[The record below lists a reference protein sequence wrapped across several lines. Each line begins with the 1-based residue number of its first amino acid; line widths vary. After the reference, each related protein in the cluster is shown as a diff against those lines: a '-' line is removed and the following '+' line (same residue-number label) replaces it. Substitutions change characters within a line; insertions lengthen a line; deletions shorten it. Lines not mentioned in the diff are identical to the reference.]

1 MTTGSWILL
10 GFAGVTGAAFALLLR
25 RLANELHARRALT
38 RAEGVVEDVEFSQ
51 GGRTS
56 GSRVTV
62 RFVDARG
69 QERRFRGGW
78 SEAVFSVGE
87 KVRVGYRP
95 AGGTP
100 PQVLTTRALVESL
113 LVTLLSGALCGAALL
128 VLVRTWV
135 RS

>member
-10 GFAGVTGAAFALLLR
+10 GFVGVTGAAFALLLR
-25 RLANELHARRALT
+25 RLAHELHARRTLT
-38 RAEGVVEDVEFSQ
+38 RAEGVVEHVELSK

-62 RFVDARG
+62 RFVDAHG
-69 QERRFRGGW
+69 QERRFRSGW
-78 SEAVFSVGE
+78 SEAVLSMGE
-87 KVRVGYRP
+87 RVRVGYRL
-95 AGGTP
+95 AGGMP

-113 LVTLLSGALCGAALL
+113 VVTLVSGALSGAALF
-128 VLVRTWV
+128 VLVRTWL